1 MLYCDSVDNSDSND
15 SDMEEWWQWCM
26 AVGDDR
32 VIFET
37 AVLVMTDSGDES
49 DSDDGGGDNKLVH
62 ILHLIRL
69 DT

>member
-1 MLYCDSVDNSDSND
+1 
-15 SDMEEWWQWCM
+15 M

-49 DSDDGGGDNKLVH
+49 DSDDGGGGGGLSDDGE
-62 ILHLIRL
+62 RQ
-69 DT
+69 